1 MKKSYSNVL
10 IALLKGIVYRDQ
22 EEIWNT
28 LIQPRNERDVRNYFA
43 DIHMNVIIDKEEG
56 YAYLR
61 QQQTLQETEERETTG
76 QPGQETVLSLIKKRP
91 LPFYVSLLCL
101 LLRKHLIENDQVG
114 ESVKAILTREEID
127 NLMKLYMK
135 ESSNEANT
143 QKQIKI
149 AIDKV
154 TDEGFLRRM
163 KTEQEQYEVN
173 RIIKAFVNADQV
185 GEWLERYK
193 EYVKQPKK

>member
-10 IALLKGIVYRDQ
+10 IALLKGIIYHHQ

-28 LIQPRNERDVRNYFA
+28 LLQPGNERDVRNYFA
-43 DIHMNVIIDKEEG
+43 DIHLDVIIDKAEG
-56 YAYLR
+56 YAYLK
-61 QQQTLQETEERETTG
+61 QQQTPQEAEEEETAG
-76 QPGQETVLSLIKKRP
+76 QSGQETAMKLIRKRP
-91 LPFYVSLLCL
+91 LTFHVSLLCL
-101 LLRKHLIENDQVG
+101 LLRKHLIENDQEG
-114 ESVKAILTREEID
+114 ESAKAILTREEID
-127 NLMKLYMK
+127 NGMKLYMK

-143 QKQIKI
+143 QKQIKT

-185 GEWLERYK
+185 SEWLERYK
-193 EYVKQPKK
+193 EYVKQLKK